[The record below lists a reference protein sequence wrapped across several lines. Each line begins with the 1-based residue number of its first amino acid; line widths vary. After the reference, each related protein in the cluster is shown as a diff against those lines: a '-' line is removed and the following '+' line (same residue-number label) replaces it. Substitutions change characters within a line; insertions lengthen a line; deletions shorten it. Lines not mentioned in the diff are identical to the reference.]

1 MLAEYGLI
9 PDIFEPATYSSPEV
23 CDLRLSSLKEVVM
36 RQGLVRDFRQGEWQA
51 YVAKRAERWDKRAK
65 ELVRKLVDQKRLVGS
80 TAVLPNVPTNEVEW
94 CREALASHKATP
106 LTGIVTGKETAA
118 HFEGEGAV
126 SSIERLETAAWW
138 HTNDETVHLARRTE
152 EYLKHLSLILR
163 HANLLRFIDPHLDPS
178 RGGYSEFIR
187 LLLTARRSGSCTPR
201 IQIHRVCYVGHG
213 PARRVLNQKEWQEAF
228 ESLQP
233 PLVST
238 GLSADVFIW
247 DDFHDRYLLTNLIG
261 ILMGNGFDVS
271 QASNAMTTWAR
282 LSRNDRWRVERE
294 FDYPNN
300 AFHQLHG
307 KFTIGR

>member
-1 MLAEYGLI
+1 MNGTFKGLCGLRIGNFKAFAETQQI
-9 PDIFEPATYSSPEV
+9 SI
-23 CDLRLSSLKEVVM
+23 R
-36 RQGLVRDFRQGEWQA
+36 
-51 YVAKRAERWDKRAK
+51 
-65 ELVRKLVDQKRLVGS
+65 
-80 TAVLPNVPTNEVEW
+80 
-94 CREALASHKATP
+94 P
-106 LTGIVTGKETAA
+106 LTLIYGANSAGKSSVIHSLLLANHALENGNVDVHQTKI
-118 HFEGEGAV
+118 GGASLDLGGFSQYV
-126 SSIERLETAAWW
+126 
-138 HTNDETVHLARRTE
+138 
-152 EYLKHLSLILR
+152 HLSLILR
-163 HANLLRFIDPHLDPS
+163 HANLLMFIDPHLDPS
-178 RGGYSEFIR
+178 RAGYDEFIR
-187 LLLTARRSGSCTPR
+187 LLLSAIRPGNCAPR
-201 IQIHRVCYVGHG
+201 IQIHRVSYVGHG
-213 PARRVLNQKEWQEAF
+213 PARRLLNQKEWQEAF